1 VDWLSGNRPL
11 FSDPDTLGWHSH
23 EWRLQGK
30 ALIENRLRAILR
42 IGPVKRRLDRKSRS
56 GRFEL
61 ESQTLA
67 DF

>member
-1 VDWLSGNRPL
+1 VR
-11 FSDPDTLGWHSH
+11 DPKEQRECDESTESANDGVGWR
-23 EWRLQGK
+23 EQGK